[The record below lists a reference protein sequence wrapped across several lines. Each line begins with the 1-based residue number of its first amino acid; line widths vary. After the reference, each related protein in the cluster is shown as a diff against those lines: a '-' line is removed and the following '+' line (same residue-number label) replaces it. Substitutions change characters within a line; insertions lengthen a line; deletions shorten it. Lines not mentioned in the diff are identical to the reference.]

1 MSSIDRPARV
11 GLITDQTGALSF
23 MGIANV
29 NIARMVIDDI
39 NTKGGLLGR
48 PIELFIEDSA
58 TDDDVAKAAAA
69 RLVEADV
76 DVVVGGI
83 YSSTRQAI
91 KGPVVDEAG
100 KLYLYPEQY
109 EGQECHPLIFCT
121 GPVPAQ
127 QIEPFFP
134 WLMQETGAKT
144 FYLPSAD
151 YIWPHTLNKK
161 VREVVTARGGEIV
174 GEQYFP
180 LDHMDYK
187 AVVADI
193 METGAEV
200 VFNTIVPPG
209 LTPFLAEL
217 NDAGFMARGGRVVC
231 TYFDENFLNLV
242 PAEQVEGLFGCL
254 DYYRDVQDPFSI
266 DLLNRY
272 EARYPGSAMFTA
284 GSACTGTY
292 RALEDVGI
300 GGERG
305 RLAQAARRHRRPRP
319 RAHPA
324 GSGRSRR
331 DGARPAPRADE
342 HVHRARRERHVQGG
356 PQPRPY
362 RPQGVRGAATLT
374 PPTAGQPRW
383 LPCRDRRSSGGSDGP
398 DGDAGI
404 CDRRAAPGGGGPPR
418 IRAGDAQQL

>member
-1 MSSIDRPARV
+1 
-11 GLITDQTGALSF
+11 

-29 NIARMVIDDI
+29 NVARMVIDDI
-39 NTKGGLLGR
+39 NAKGGLLDR
-48 PIELFIEDSA
+48 PVELFIEDSA
-58 TDDDVAKAAAA
+58 TDDEVAQAAAS
-69 RLVEADV
+69 RLVKADV

-91 KGPVVDEAG
+91 KVPVVDEAG

-134 WLMQETGAKT
+134 WLMQDTGATT

-180 LDHMDYK
+180 LDHVQYD

-193 METGAEV
+193 MATGADV

-209 LTPFLAEL
+209 LTPFLAQL
-217 NDAGFMARGGRVVC
+217 YDAGFMARGGQVVC

-242 PAEQVEGLFGCL
+242 PAEQVEGLYGCL
-254 DYYRDVQDPFSI
+254 DYYRDVRDPFSA

-272 EARYPGSAMFTA
+272 DARYPGSAMFTA
-284 GSACTGTY
+284 GSACSGTY
-292 RALEDVGI
+292 RALKLWEAAVNEARSLDQEDVI
-300 GGERG
+300 
-305 RLAQAARRHRRPRP
+305 
-319 RAHPA
+319 
-324 GSGRSRR
+324 
-331 DGARPAPRADE
+331 
-342 HVHRARRERHVQGG
+342 
-356 PQPRPY
+356 
-362 RPQGVRGAATLT
+362 T
-374 PPTAGQPRW
+374 
-383 LPCRDRRSSGGSDGP
+383 
-398 DGDAGI
+398 
-404 CDRRAAPGGGGPPR
+404 
-418 IRAGDAQQL
+418 

>member
-1 MSSIDRPARV
+1 MTSTIDRPARV
-11 GLITDQTGALSF
+11 GVITDQTGALSF

-29 NIARMVIDDI
+29 NVARMVIDDI

-48 PIELFIEDSA
+48 PVELFIEDSA
-58 TDDDVAKAAAA
+58 TDDDVAREAAA
-69 RLVEADV
+69 RLVQADV

-91 KGPVVDEAG
+91 KVPVVDQAG

-134 WLMQETGAKT
+134 WLIRETGATT

-151 YIWPHTLNKK
+151 YIWPHTLNNK
-161 VREVVTARGGEIV
+161 VREVVGAQGGKIV
-174 GEQYFP
+174 GEEYFP
-180 LDHMDYK
+180 LDHVDYE

-193 METGAEV
+193 MRTGADV

-209 LTPFLAEL
+209 LTPFLAQLHE
-217 NDAGFMARGGRVVC
+217 AGFQGRLVC

-242 PAEQVEGLFGCL
+242 PAEQVEGLYGCL

-266 DLLNRY
+266 ELLNRY

-292 RALEDVGI
+292 RALKLWESAVN
-300 GGERG
+300 E
-305 RLAQAARRHRRPRP
+305 
-319 RAHPA
+319 A
-324 GSGRSRR
+324 GSLKQHDVIAALDHSRITQ
-331 DGARPAPRADE
+331 GP
-342 HVHRARRERHVQGG
+342 GG
-356 PQPRPY
+356 PAEMVPGQHH
-362 RPQGVRGAATLT
+362 VRMNMYIARSENGAFKVVENL
-374 PPTAGQPRW
+374 G
-383 LPCRDRRSSGGSDGP
+383 
-398 DGDAGI
+398 
-404 CDRRAAPGGGGPPR
+404 R
-418 IRAGDAQQL
+418 IDPKEGEVPLR